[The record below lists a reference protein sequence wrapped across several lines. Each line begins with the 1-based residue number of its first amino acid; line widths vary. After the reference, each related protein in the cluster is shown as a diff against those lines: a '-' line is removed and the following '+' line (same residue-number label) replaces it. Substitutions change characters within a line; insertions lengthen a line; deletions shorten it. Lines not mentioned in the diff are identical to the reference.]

1 MCHKPHGM
9 NYEQVD
15 IVTKPMLTLTS
26 FTIAPRYNK
35 VESDTEIP
43 SLYPILIIS
52 VRIGIGEK
60 NYDWVYA
67 MEVQM

>member
-9 NYEQVD
+9 NYEKVD

-26 FTIAPRYNK
+26 FTIVPRYNK
-35 VESDTEIP
+35 VESDTKIP

-67 MEVQM
+67 IELQM